1 MSTHSIRTRSVLST
15 AHHGERLKVV
25 RLPAP
30 RRRNRVLAWLFPS
43 GDWRQRFII
52 LAIAMF
58 LLHVGTGT
66 VLVWRAIVETVSR

>member
-1 MSTHSIRTRSVLST
+1 MSAHPIRTRTVLST
-15 AHHGERLKVV
+15 VQRSERIEVV
-25 RLPAP
+25 RPK
-30 RRRNRVLAWLFPS
+30 RNRVLAWLFPS